1 MMRTANNPKAVP
13 QPAPKPGPRRRSV
26 LLALAWYDHRAH
38 RGATR
43 YAIEHGWHLDATMAN
58 SSEFAWGWQGDG
70 ILCKLGYTKIN
81 PDYLQFVKDLN
92 LPAVDLSVFG
102 QNAGLPSIEFDPAAI
117 ASQAADHF
125 AERGIRNFAWYP
137 NDVAP
142 PIQFRERAFVRHMQ
156 RVGHDVHL
164 IPTDSSGS
172 TFGDASGGERTDWR
186 EAAEVLGQRLAKLP
200 RPIGVL
206 CFSDE
211 WGLKVLEACQQV
223 GLQVPEDVAVLGINN
238 NTLVCE
244 SLMTP
249 LSSVALD
256 MEAWA
261 YRACAM
267 LDQIMDGQPA
277 PKGLTPFPASGVV
290 TRRSTDTVAVE
301 HPEVAKAVSF
311 IAEQYHRPIGVDD
324 VVAATRLTRPGLKRA
339 FKTHLRR
346 SIREEVQR
354 VRVRHIKRLLIET
367 DYTIETI
374 AQKVGL
380 GGPRQLYHTFER
392 VESITPRQYRMKHRP
407 TVEATG

>member
-1 MMRTANNPKAVP
+1 MK
-13 QPAPKPGPRRRSV
+13 PAESDPARPIATPPDLNSPRRRSV

-43 YAIEHGWHLDATMAN
+43 YALEHGWHLDATMAN

-70 ILCKLGYTKIN
+70 ILCKLGCTKIN
-81 PDYLQFVKDLN
+81 PDYLRFVKDLG

-102 QNAGLPSIEFDPAAI
+102 QNAGLPSLEFDPLAI
-117 ASQAADHF
+117 AQQASDHF
-125 AERGIRNFAWYP
+125 FERGIRNFAWYP
-137 NDVAP
+137 NQAAP
-142 PIQFRERAFVRHMQ
+142 PIQYRERAYVAHLKCE
-156 RVGHDVHL
+156 GHVTDL
-164 IPTDSSGS
+164 IPN
-172 TFGDASGGERTDWR
+172 FEQANEKTDWR
-186 EAAEVLGQRLAKLP
+186 EAAQQLGRHLQSLP
-200 RPIGVL
+200 RPLGVL

-244 SLMTP
+244 SLSTP

-256 MEAWA
+256 MENWA
-261 YRACAM
+261 YQACAM
-267 LDQIMDGQPA
+267 LDRIMDGEPM
-277 PKGLTPFPASGVV
+277 PKGLTPYPSGGVV

-301 HPEVAKAVSF
+301 HPEVARAVTY
-311 IAEQYHRPIGVDD
+311 IAEHYRQPIGVDD
-324 VVAATRLTRPGLKRA
+324 VVDATRLTRPGLKRA

-367 DYTIETI
+367 DWTIETI
-374 AQKVGL
+374 AEEVGL
-380 GGPRQLYHTFER
+380 GGPRQLYQTFER
-392 VESITPRQYRMKHRP
+392 VESMTPRQYRIKYRP
-407 TVEATG
+407 AAETVGR

>member
-1 MMRTANNPKAVP
+1 MPPETTP
-13 QPAPKPGPRRRSV
+13 QTTPTDRYNSGRRRSV

-43 YAIEHGWHLDATMAN
+43 YALEHGWHLDATMAN

-70 ILCKLGYTKIN
+70 ILCKLGCTKIN
-81 PDYLQFVKDLN
+81 PDYLQFVKDLK

-102 QNAGLPSIEFDPAAI
+102 QNAGLPSLEFDPAAI
-117 ASQAADHF
+117 AKQAADHF
-125 AERGIRNFAWYP
+125 FERGVRNFAWFP

-142 PIQFRERAFVRHMQ
+142 PIQYRERAYIKHLERE
-156 RVGHDVHL
+156 GHPTHL
-164 IPTDSSGS
+164 IPT
-172 TFGDASGGERTDWR
+172 FERGGEKTDWR
-186 EAAEVLGQRLAKLP
+186 ETAQQLGRHLEQLP
-200 RPIGVL
+200 RPLGVL

-211 WGLKVLEACQQV
+211 WGLKILEACQQV

-244 SLMTP
+244 SLAIP

-256 MEAWA
+256 MERWA
-261 YRACAM
+261 YEACAM
-267 LDQIMDGQPA
+267 LDRIMDGQPA
-277 PKGLTPFPASGVV
+277 PKGLNAYPAGGVV

-301 HPEVAKAVSF
+301 HPEVAKAVTF
-311 IAEQYHRPIGVDD
+311 IAERYTQPIGVDD

-374 AQKVGL
+374 AEEVGL
-380 GGPRQLYHTFER
+380 GGPRQLYQTFER
-392 VESITPRQYRMKHRP
+392 VESMTPRQYRLKHRP
-407 TVEATG
+407 AAEAVG

>member
-1 MMRTANNPKAVP
+1 MMRAANNHNTVS
-13 QPAPKPGPRRRSV
+13 QPVSKPRSRGRSV

-70 ILCKLGYTKIN
+70 VLCKLGCTKIN
-81 PDYLQFVKDLN
+81 PDYLQFVKDLK

-117 ASQAADHF
+117 AHQAADHF
-125 AERGIRNFAWYP
+125 TERGIRNFAWYP
-137 NDVAP
+137 NDYSP
-142 PIQFRERAFVRHMQ
+142 PVQFRERAYVRHMQ
-156 RVGHDVHL
+156 RAGHDVHL
-164 IPTDSSGS
+164 IPAGN
-172 TFGDASGGERTDWR
+172 SGGDTGGEKPDWR

-200 RPIGVL
+200 RPVGVL
-206 CFSDE
+206 CYSDE

-261 YRACAM
+261 YQACAM
-267 LDQIMDGQPA
+267 LDQIMDGQPT
-277 PKGLTPFPASGVV
+277 PKGLTRFPAGGIVM
-290 TRRSTDTVAVE
+290 RRSTDTVAVE
-301 HPEVAKAVSF
+301 HPEVAKAVTF
-311 IAEQYHRPIGVDD
+311 IAESYIKPIGVDD
-324 VVAATRLTRPGLKRA
+324 VVAATKLTRPGLKRA

-374 AQKVGL
+374 AHEVGL
-380 GGPRQLYHTFER
+380 GGPRQLYQTFER
-392 VESITPRQYRMKHRP
+392 VESITPRQYRLTHRP